1 MDRNDVLVIITS
13 VLMLVWLWQLWDLRL
28 SGHGHEIAPDKQ
40 RQLRPRTSE
49 ACEQCR
55 EEHTHA
61 CGHVVVERP
70 APRPWSEVRS
80 PRGRKKTIKTEG
92 YACVNKGCAYYDI
105 TDEAVH
111 AVIGYGCRGKC
122 ESIQYFFCQAC
133 GKKVTERWG
142 TPMYRLK
149 TGKRRVS
156 EVLTAMGE
164 GLDVSAAVR
173 VFGHAESTV
182 RRWIARAGEHSRRLH
197 EQHLQNLELGHV
209 QLDELVVTMKGR
221 GQALWLWVAMEAKT
235 KLMPVLQLGPR
246 KQEVA
251 NLVVHSLA
259 AMLAPGCVPAFTSDG
274 LNAYYYALT
283 AHFGEWQEVEGGKSR
298 WVVSPHLVYAQL
310 KKIRI
315 WRRLVG
321 TEHRMLCGTRA
332 MLTEKL
338 HGCGLRGNIQT
349 AFVERIN
356 LTLRQSVAGL
366 ARRTWSI
373 HVAASELEM
382 SLLWFQAYYHFC
394 RPHES
399 LRQEY
404 RYVNPRGEEVIR
416 CRSRTPMMAAG
427 LTRHRWTV
435 REFLLHRLPAGC

>member
-92 YACVNKGCAYYDI
+92 YACVNQGCAYYGI
-105 TDEAVH
+105 TDEVVH

-164 GLDVSAAVR
+164 GLV
-173 VFGHAESTV
+173 
-182 RRWIARAGEHSRRLH
+182 
-197 EQHLQNLELGHV
+197 
-209 QLDELVVTMKGR
+209 
-221 GQALWLWVAMEAKT
+221 
-235 KLMPVLQLGPR
+235 
-246 KQEVA
+246 
-251 NLVVHSLA
+251 
-259 AMLAPGCVPAFTSDG
+259 
-274 LNAYYYALT
+274 
-283 AHFGEWQEVEGGKSR
+283 HFGANNET
-298 WVVSPHLVYAQL
+298 
-310 KKIRI
+310 IR
-315 WRRLVG
+315 R
-321 TEHRMLCGTRA
+321 
-332 MLTEKL
+332 
-338 HGCGLRGNIQT
+338 
-349 AFVERIN
+349 
-356 LTLRQSVAGL
+356 
-366 ARRTWSI
+366 
-373 HVAASELEM
+373 
-382 SLLWFQAYYHFC
+382 
-394 RPHES
+394 
-399 LRQEY
+399 
-404 RYVNPRGEEVIR
+404 
-416 CRSRTPMMAAG
+416 
-427 LTRHRWTV
+427 
-435 REFLLHRLPAGC
+435 